1 MVDRI
6 TVSIEKEFVEEL
18 KSLANQEEK
27 SLSSLVRE
35 ALEEW
40 LISIR
45 KKRAGK
51 TLLALLKE
59 KSCIDEK
66 KALKAIETMR
76 KQEW

>member
-1 MVDRI
+1 MVERI
-6 TVSIEKEFVEEL
+6 TVSIDREFVEEL

-45 KKRAGK
+45 KKSAGK
-51 TLLALLKE
+51 ALLALLKE

-66 KALKAIETMR
+66 EALKAIETMR
-76 KQEW
+76 RQEW